1 MKRKH
6 WSGTVSNFRN
16 DHFWRWGNETTKS
29 VFKKKTF
36 KNKIVK
42 RKQTFRGGAHVLKI
56 KRATLSNDFD
66 SLKTQTMLWRC

>member
-6 WSGTVSNFRN
+6 WSGTVNNFRN

-29 VFKKKTF
+29 VLKKKTF

-42 RKQTFRGGAHVLKI
+42 RKQTLRGGTHVLKI
-56 KRATLSNDFD
+56 NERLFQMTLI
-66 SLKTQTMLWRC
+66 L